1 MVFYLVDTRVQE
13 KSLWDHLSGFLLTG
27 STRNEC
33 NHFEAMYRAEFS
45 IHFLS
50 SYRKLKPKDEQID
63 W

>member
-1 MVFYLVDTRVQE
+1 MIVKSETLQFRPVE
-13 KSLWDHLSGFLLTG
+13 KEDFQDYFTG

-33 NHFEAMYRAEFS
+33 NHFEAMCRAEFS
-45 IHFLS
+45 IRFLS